1 MSALVNGISTSTRER
16 HDSMVP
22 FYGTASRVCVHG
34 SPCKRALVPIARSLA
49 ILYRILVLAL
59 SSYTSAPFCER
70 APFLP
75 LI

>member
-49 ILYRILVLAL
+49 ILYRILSTYLTDTRTAVLVG
-59 SSYTSAPFCER
+59 EGR
-70 APFLP
+70 
-75 LI
+75 